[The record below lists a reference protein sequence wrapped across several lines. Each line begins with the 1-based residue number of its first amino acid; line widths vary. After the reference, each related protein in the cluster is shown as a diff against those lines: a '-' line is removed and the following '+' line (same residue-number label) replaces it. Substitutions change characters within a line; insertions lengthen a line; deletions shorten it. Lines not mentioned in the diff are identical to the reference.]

1 MEAYWWPIRKET
13 MRCLVW
19 QSFVTVFY
27 ANLNASSHRVK
38 LEDDRIL
45 WLTLLVFV
53 GICELNWLFKW
64 GQRNSLCLTRRTGN
78 VIPEGMRMIYDF
90 PLSMSVYEFDSWVE
104 LVKWLS
110 VYLFLCPLKVGIE
123 TIRYLTRKLKG
134 YGILWDIICSTP
146 WQLIN
151 TLEQLITTLSVVW
164 LHFGVDVRL
173 TVT

>member
-1 MEAYWWPIRKET
+1 MEAYWWPTRKET

-45 WLTLLVFV
+45 WLTFLVFV

-110 VYLFLCPLKVGIE
+110 VYLFLCLLKVGIE
-123 TIRYLTRKLKG
+123 TIRYLPRKLKG
-134 YGILWDIICSTP
+134 YGRILYVAPHSN
-146 WQLIN
+146 L
-151 TLEQLITTLSVVW
+151 
-164 LHFGVDVRL
+164 L
-173 TVT
+173 TRWSN